1 MTIVILLMTEI
12 GAMMNSYLHEVE
24 ASDINIFVEDGIR
37 SMFSVVQSN
46 YFLKEGFPRASFH

>member
-1 MTIVILLMTEI
+1 MTEI
-12 GAMMNSYLHEVE
+12 GAMMNSYLYEVE

-37 SMFSVVQSN
+37 SMFSVVQSK